1 VVRSLVVLV
10 GADASTEYLFEL
22 KISCE
27 VNVSLLEYKLIYLD
41 SLYLNRISI
50 GLSFRLPSQ
59 LNVTLERF
67 NFGVFL
73 QLILSALR

>member
-59 LNVTLERF
+59 LNVTLERI